1 MSTIETFSE
10 NNIQEYKLKI
20 ASIIIPAN
28 VTKINQNAFSKCC
41 TLKSIEFVKDSKFQ
55 MIDISAFE
63 LFAIESISL
72 SSNCVEVKKDGTILL
87 INQSTFV

>member
-10 NNIQEYKLKI
+10 NNIQEYKLI
-20 ASIIIPAN
+20 NASIIIPAN

-41 TLKSIEFVKDSKFQ
+41 TLKSIEFAKDSKFQ

-63 LFAIESISL
+63 PFAIESISL
-72 SSNCVEVKKDGTILL
+72 SSNCVELKK
-87 INQSTFV
+87 